1 MDEGEK
7 DMYQIDPSPESTIFP
22 FYTLKKSFLNLI
34 FDDESPIKWIPEDS
48 FIKVLHYVEM
58 SLSTCCLK

>member
-34 FDDESPIKWIPEDS
+34 FDDESPIK
-48 FIKVLHYVEM
+48 
-58 SLSTCCLK
+58 